1 MVAGYLVVLVV
12 LAIVFA
18 LITGP
23 LRSVRHA
30 RSNAGDELAELHAAR
45 DSKYQEI
52 RDAEMDLRTG
62 KLSDEDYQAID
73 QTLRGEAIDILRRLD
88 AAEADEAR
96 DADDEDE
103 AAGAGVH
110 DQVGDR
116 EPHGS
121 QSDRAPTS
129 LPSAP

>member
-1 MVAGYLVVLVV
+1 MVGEYIVILVV
-12 LAIVFA
+12 LAIVFT
-18 LITGP
+18 LISGP

-30 RSNAGDELAELHAAR
+30 RSNAGDVLAELQAAR

-88 AAEADEAR
+88 DAEADEADDAR
-96 DADDEDE
+96 DDDDE
-103 AAGAGVH
+103 AARAGVH
-110 DQVGDR
+110 D
-116 EPHGS
+116 
-121 QSDRAPTS
+121 APTS